1 METTV
6 TGENVALP
14 QLYCTAV
21 HPMQQFAEHLNVYKD
36 LSTSI
41 HLDTSVPNIW
51 NITLPN
57 DWGASELEGE
67 CLRLIS
73 PVDAAP
79 GRATEHPP
87 PPSHCPC
94 EPVREEGPPLLTC
107 QLQTACLLL
116 PQSFDTKIVQEAS
129 VLKMPQQTLILRI
142 EGGKRKK
149 EVGKRENTRE
159 LEYYQKK
166 ENERKQK
173 EKNYLIAQ
181 HRSALQNT
189 EVILFSL
196 TSVCIERILIDL
208 SLGAWM
214 K

>member
-1 METTV
+1 
-6 TGENVALP
+6 
-14 QLYCTAV
+14 
-21 HPMQQFAEHLNVYKD
+21 
-36 LSTSI
+36 
-41 HLDTSVPNIW
+41 
-51 NITLPN
+51 
-57 DWGASELEGE
+57 
-67 CLRLIS
+67 
-73 PVDAAP
+73 
-79 GRATEHPP
+79 
-87 PPSHCPC
+87 
-94 EPVREEGPPLLTC
+94 
-107 QLQTACLLL
+107 
-116 PQSFDTKIVQEAS
+116 
-129 VLKMPQQTLILRI
+129 MPQQTLILGI